1 MPSYARGVSESLLPL
16 TLVVVGGWLVW
27 WGLRRRGA
35 LEHLPQDWRR
45 VAGTVIDGGDGASR
59 PPRIE
64 YVAPDGRRLRVP
76 APMSLPFGVGDEVGV
91 LIDPSDPTR
100 ARLDLTAQEAARVV
114 RLLLVTGGV
123 LLVVGVVTAIV
134 LI

>member
-1 MPSYARGVSESLLPL
+1 MSVSLLPL
-16 TLVVVGGWLVW
+16 SLVVVGGWLVW
-27 WGLRRRGA
+27 WGLRRRGI
-35 LEHLPQDWRR
+35 LEHLPRDWRR
-45 VAGTVIDGGDGASR
+45 VTGTVVDAGDGVRR

-76 APMSLPFGVGDEVGV
+76 GPMSLPCGVGDDVGV

-100 ARLDLTAQEAARVV
+100 ARLDLTAGEAARVV

-123 LLVVGVVTAIV
+123 LLVVGVVTAVV